1 MCLPVIGFWCE
12 SVIAQLCTSWHVSVT
27 FVSLES
33 RVLVYCC
40 TADSLIEF
48 ECGEV
53 VSTSRLE
60 PKLLQSLWA
69 SIQSGSVHES
79 SASQRYA
86 ANVHQGADYLGIKE
100 REG

>member
-53 VSTSRLE
+53 VLTSRLE
-60 PKLLQSLWA
+60 PKLLQSA
-69 SIQSGSVHES
+69 PF
-79 SASQRYA
+79 
-86 ANVHQGADYLGIKE
+86 
-100 REG
+100 